1 MTTPRRFVVYLRTP
15 KGDRRLEQ
23 VATSPREA
31 LQEAFGTLSVYLFS
45 DLPDNARCRLE
56 CDGQVL
62 GFCPDELGVLN
73 GALHADDDVLDPR
86 PGRTTKTA
94 SAPPQG
100 SDIWKTIMND
110 LMRDAARKALE
121 NSIRGVFDNI
131 ITRPASPNVQQWP
144 SPEQRLHG
152 GPRTYDPPDARSY
165 AAGGTVMI
173 DDQTYTITS
182 VDGGVAMADSI
193 VPPPAP
199 SAPASGS
206 TTDAPERTP
215 EP

>member
-1 MTTPRRFVVYLRTP
+1 MQKRKKFVVYLRTP

-31 LQEAFGTLSVYLFS
+31 LQEAFGTLPEHLPT
-45 DLPDNARCRLE
+45 DLPDDARCRLE

-94 SAPPQG
+94 SASPQDG
-100 SDIWKTIMND
+100 RYDFWKTLMND
-110 LMRDAARKALE
+110 LMRDVTRRVLQKSLGDVVE
-121 NSIRGVFDNI
+121 NI
-131 ITRPASPNVQQWP
+131 INTRPVSPGHVHQTPNVQQPLPDWP
-144 SPEQRLHG
+144 AHVRPG
-152 GPRTYDPPDARSY
+152 TY
-165 AAGGTVMI
+165 AAGGIVKI
-173 DDQTYTITS
+173 DDQTYKITG
-182 VDGGVAMADSI
+182 VDGDVVTDST

-199 SAPASGS
+199 SAPSSGS